1 MKNQAQPHPR
11 GLFLIL
17 PGQCFPTRFI
27 KPWLHCD
34 FLLSE
39 WAPNL
44 LEDQHHQLKL
54 VMMIRSLRSYAEELR
69 NAGAKVI
76 YHPLDDERSG
86 DFPGQLEQA
95 RSRGSFSDLVHFEIE
110 DVFCANAIADI
121 AKTLG
126 LNRKALPSPMFLCSR
141 EVFADYLEHEP
152 RPRMASFYRRQ
163 RKDLGLLL
171 TADEKPLGGKW
182 SLDAENRKS
191 LPKTLTPP
199 APGFS
204 RPGKKT
210 REVMALVKSR
220 FAAAPGD
227 AELFCYPATRRQA
240 ERWLTLFIGERLASF
255 GDYEDA
261 LTTRSEVVYHSL
273 ISPLLNVGLLTPADV
288 IHRVMRAHERSPV
301 PLNSLEGFVRQVIGW
316 REFIRGIYH
325 HFGRE
330 QSSANFFGHRSEL
343 TGHWYE
349 GSTGIAPLDHVI
361 RKTQR
366 WGWAHHIE
374 RLMVVANLMN
384 LCRIHPQSAYR
395 WFMEMYID
403 SAHWVMG
410 PNVFGMGLFSD
421 GGIFATKPYIC
432 GSSYLLKMGDFG
444 RGDWCDTVDGLYW
457 RFVQDHAD
465 VLARNHRT
473 AMMPRNLTRLS
484 SARREKIFPAAEAF
498 LAEKTRAPV
507 S

>member
-1 MKNQAQPHPR
+1 MSPSAEHPTR
-11 GLFLIL
+11 GLFLVL
-17 PGQCFPTRFI
+17 PGQCFPVRFVN
-27 KPWLHCD
+27 PWLQCD

-44 LEDQHHQLKL
+44 IDDRHHQLKL
-54 VMMIRSLRSYAEELR
+54 VMLIRSLRSYADELR
-69 NAGAKVI
+69 KVGAKVI
-76 YHPLDDERSG
+76 YHSLEDERFGTFS
-86 DFPGQLEQA
+86 DQVRHA
-95 RSRGSFSDLVHFEIE
+95 AKNASFSELLHFEIE
-110 DVFCANAIADI
+110 DRACAAVVSDL
-121 AKTLG
+121 AKSMG
-126 LNRKALPSPMFLCSR
+126 LNQKALSSPMFLCSR
-141 EVFADYLEHEP
+141 DRFADYLQQES
-152 RPRMASFYRRQ
+152 RPRMASFYRQQ
-163 RKDLGLLL
+163 RRDLGLLL
-171 TADEKPLGGKW
+171 NADGKPLGGKW
-182 SLDAENRKS
+182 SLDAENRKA
-191 LPKTLTPP
+191 LPKSLTPP
-199 APGFS
+199 APRFS
-204 RPGKKT
+204 RPDKTT
-210 REVMALVKSR
+210 REVMTFVRSH
-220 FAAAPGD
+220 FSVAPGD
-227 AELFCYPATRRQA
+227 ADDFCYPATRRQA
-240 ERWLTLFIGERLASF
+240 ERWLTEFIDDRLLSF

-261 LTTRSEVVYHSL
+261 LTTRSDVVYHSL

-288 IHRVMRAHERSPV
+288 IRRVMRAHQRSPV

-325 HFGRE
+325 HFGTE

-343 TGHWYE
+343 TSHWYE
-349 GSTGIAPLDHVI
+349 GTTGIAPLDHVI
-361 RKTQR
+361 RKTRR

-384 LCRIHPQSAYR
+384 LCRVQPQSAYR

-473 AMMPRNLTRLS
+473 AMMPRNLARLS
-484 SARREKIFPAAEAF
+484 SARRERIFPAAEAF
-498 LAEKTRAPV
+498 LAEKTRSPAF
-507 S
+507 

>member
-1 MKNQAQPHPR
+1 MPPQAQTSAR
-11 GLFLIL
+11 SLFLIL
-17 PGQCFPTRFI
+17 PGQCFPIRFV
-27 KPWLHCD
+27 KSWLHSD

-44 LEDQHHQLKL
+44 LDDRHHQLKL
-54 VMMIRSLRSYAEELR
+54 VMLIRSLRSYAEELR
-69 NAGAKVI
+69 KAGAKVI
-76 YHPLDDERSG
+76 YHSLEDERCG
-86 DFPGQLEQA
+86 DFSDQVERACTGAA
-95 RSRGSFSDLVHFEIE
+95 RSELAHFEVEDRACASVVSDL
-110 DVFCANAIADI
+110 
-121 AKTLG
+121 AKAMG
-126 LNRKALPSPMFLCSR
+126 LNRTVLSSPMFLCSR
-141 EVFADYLEHEP
+141 ESFADYLEQES
-152 RPRMASFYRRQ
+152 RPRMASFYRQQ
-163 RKDLGLLL
+163 RKNLNLLL
-171 TADEKPLGGKW
+171 TTDGKPLGGKW
-182 SLDAENRKS
+182 SLDAENRKA
-191 LPKTLTPP
+191 LPKSLTPP
-199 APGFS
+199 TPGFS
-204 RPGKKT
+204 LPDNKT

-220 FAAAPGD
+220 FAGAPGD
-227 AELFCYPATRRQA
+227 TDDFCYPATRRQA
-240 ERWLTLFIGERLASF
+240 ERWLTDFIRERLASF

-261 LTTRSEVVYHSL
+261 LTTRSDVVYHSL
-273 ISPLLNVGLLTPADV
+273 ISPLLNMGLLTPADV
-288 IHRVMRAHERSPV
+288 IRRVMRSHQRSAV
-301 PLNSLEGFVRQVIGW
+301 PLNSLEGFIRQVIGW

-325 HFGRE
+325 HYGTE
-330 QSSANFFGHRSEL
+330 QSSANFFGHGSEL

-403 SAHWVMG
+403 STHWVMG

-421 GGIFATKPYIC
+421 GGVFATKPYLC

-473 AMMPRNLTRLS
+473 AMMPRNLARLS
-484 SARREKIFPAAEAF
+484 SARREKIFPAAENF
-498 LAEKTRAPV
+498 LADKTRPLV